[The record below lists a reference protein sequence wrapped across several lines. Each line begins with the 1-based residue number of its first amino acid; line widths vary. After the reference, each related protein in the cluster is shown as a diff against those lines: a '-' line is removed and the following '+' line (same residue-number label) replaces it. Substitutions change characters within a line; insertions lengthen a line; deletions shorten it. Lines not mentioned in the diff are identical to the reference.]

1 LYQQTARLEI
11 VENVMG
17 FHPVVLVSAG
27 ESCMILIILYQLMYI
42 AYIFVLSCCSAIAKA
57 IFDTMRC
64 SFTLDRLTEN
74 STTSTSTN
82 HFEQIPD

>member
-1 LYQQTARLEI
+1 
-11 VENVMG
+11 
-17 FHPVVLVSAG
+17 
-27 ESCMILIILYQLMYI
+27 MYI